1 MIDAERGI
9 TVGAFQDITPR
20 VQAEA
25 ALRQSQQLLQR
36 VIDGSDQGFW
46 DWNLRSNAVHVS
58 ARFETMLG
66 YAAGEMDLS
75 PGNWGAYLSER
86 DLALARASVA
96 RHIAGDTAAHEMEL
110 RFRCKDGSWRWVLTR
125 GCIVERD
132 ADGQPLT
139 MSGTHTDIT
148 ERRQSEEALR
158 IAAIAFES
166 QEGIFVT
173 DAQRVILRV
182 NQAFTDITGYAPQEA
197 VGRTPHFLQSGRHD
211 AAFYAAMDQRLA
223 VHGSWQGEV
232 WNRRRNGELY
242 PEWLTITAVKDGH
255 GELQNYV
262 ATLVDTSGRKA
273 SEDQI
278 RNLAF
283 FDPLTSLPNRRLLR
297 DRLEQALASCARH
310 GHGGALLFIDLD
322 NFKDLNDHLGHAV
335 GDHLLQQVAQR
346 IAACLREE
354 DTVAR
359 FGGDEF
365 VVILNYLSAE
375 LPAVATYAEAVGQK
389 ILGALQQPYQLDG
402 YAHHN
407 NASMGVTL
415 FADPQGSLDA
425 VLKQADIAMYEAK
438 SAGRNCLRFFDP
450 LMQATVAARAVLEA
464 GLRDALRE
472 GQFQLHYQAQ
482 IQGSRRLT
490 GAEVLLRWQ
499 HPQRG
504 LVMPVEFIRLAED
517 SGLIVPMGQWVL
529 ERACE
534 QLARWAQ
541 QPALAPLTL
550 SVNVSARQFRQADFV
565 PQVLGALQRCGAQAR
580 RLKLELTES
589 LLVHDLEATIA
600 KMVALRQHGI
610 GFSLDDFGT
619 GYSSLSYLKRLPLD
633 QLKIDQSFVHDC
645 LSDANDAAIARMVIA
660 LGGSLGLE
668 VLAEGVETQAQRD
681 FLAAEG
687 CSHYQGYWFSRP
699 LPLADFEALARQAA
713 ADAARALVTP

>member
-529 ERACE
+529 
-534 QLARWAQ
+534 
-541 QPALAPLTL
+541 
-550 SVNVSARQFRQADFV
+550 
-565 PQVLGALQRCGAQAR
+565 
-580 RLKLELTES
+580 
-589 LLVHDLEATIA
+589 
-600 KMVALRQHGI
+600 
-610 GFSLDDFGT
+610 
-619 GYSSLSYLKRLPLD
+619 
-633 QLKIDQSFVHDC
+633 
-645 LSDANDAAIARMVIA
+645 
-660 LGGSLGLE
+660 
-668 VLAEGVETQAQRD
+668 
-681 FLAAEG
+681 
-687 CSHYQGYWFSRP
+687 
-699 LPLADFEALARQAA
+699 
-713 ADAARALVTP
+713 

>member
-1 MIDAERGI
+1 M
-9 TVGAFQDITPR
+9 
-20 VQAEA
+20 
-25 ALRQSQQLLQR
+25 
-36 VIDGSDQGFW
+36 
-46 DWNLRSNAVHVS
+46 
-58 ARFETMLG
+58 
-66 YAAGEMDLS
+66 
-75 PGNWGAYLSER
+75 
-86 DLALARASVA
+86 
-96 RHIAGDTAAHEMEL
+96 
-110 RFRCKDGSWRWVLTR
+110 
-125 GCIVERD
+125 
-132 ADGQPLT
+132 
-139 MSGTHTDIT
+139 
-148 ERRQSEEALR
+148 
-158 IAAIAFES
+158 
-166 QEGIFVT
+166 
-173 DAQRVILRV
+173 
-182 NQAFTDITGYAPQEA
+182 
-197 VGRTPHFLQSGRHD
+197 
-211 AAFYAAMDQRLA
+211 
-223 VHGSWQGEV
+223 
-232 WNRRRNGELY
+232 
-242 PEWLTITAVKDGH
+242 
-255 GELQNYV
+255 
-262 ATLVDTSGRKA
+262 
-273 SEDQI
+273 
-278 RNLAF
+278 
-283 FDPLTSLPNRRLLR
+283 
-297 DRLEQALASCARH
+297 
-310 GHGGALLFIDLD
+310 
-322 NFKDLNDHLGHAV
+322 NDHLGHAV

>member
-211 AAFYAAMDQRLA
+211 AAFYAALDQRLA